1 MSKNYDPTKIQKRK
15 RKSSSSLS
23 NNDIQFNNQYTA
35 KKRSPPPPT
44 SQRGDDDWWEAGTMN
59 EVGVYSALDDDTLS
73 LISKRLHVDVKL
85 LLSQNITI
93 FPSLKISSKLEEGT
107 SIQIPGKSLIY
118 CRCGY
123 VKCPIEEEEA
133 AHFKVENT
141 KEVVEEPIAEV
152 NVEVIVEDQKKEDQK
167 KEEKKEEEKKKEQKK
182 EEKKEKKKQKKERK
196 KI

>member
-1 MSKNYDPTKIQKRK
+1 MQSSLYQKIQMSKNYDPTKIQKRK
-15 RKSSSSLS
+15 RKSSSSSSS

-35 KKRSPPPPT
+35 KKRSPPPPS
-44 SQRGDDDWWEAGTMN
+44 SQKGDDDWWEAGTMN

-118 CRCGY
+118 L
-123 VKCPIEEEEA
+123 VNTA
-133 AHFKVENT
+133 ATRGGSRSSGELAFVTCHTRDLFSFYIF
-141 KEVVEEPIAEV
+141 VVLIFTVHES
-152 NVEVIVEDQKKEDQK
+152 
-167 KEEKKEEEKKKEQKK
+167 
-182 EEKKEKKKQKKERK
+182 
-196 KI
+196 

>member
-15 RKSSSSLS
+15 RKSSSSSSS

-85 LLSQNITI
+85 LLSQN
-93 FPSLKISSKLEEGT
+93 
-107 SIQIPGKSLIY
+107 
-118 CRCGY
+118 
-123 VKCPIEEEEA
+123 
-133 AHFKVENT
+133 
-141 KEVVEEPIAEV
+141 
-152 NVEVIVEDQKKEDQK
+152 
-167 KEEKKEEEKKKEQKK
+167 
-182 EEKKEKKKQKKERK
+182 
-196 KI
+196 